1 MSVEVLITH
10 RGITETIFA
19 HGRQKTITCLSSVSG
34 RVQASPPGRRT
45 GLPGR
50 KENGVFL
57 TWYERKRFPG
67 PTSDF

>member
-1 MSVEVLITH
+1 MVSVEVLITH
-10 RGITETIFA
+10 HGITDIFA
-19 HGRQKTITCLSSVSG
+19 HGRQKTTMCLSSVSG
-34 RVQASPPGRRT
+34 RVQESPPGRT

-57 TWYERKRFPG
+57 TWYERKIFLG

>member
-10 RGITETIFA
+10 HGIPETIFA
-19 HGRQKTITCLSSVSG
+19 HGRPKPITSLSFVSG
-34 RVQASPPGRRT
+34 RVQESPPGRRT

-50 KENGVFL
+50 KEIGVFL
-57 TWYERKRFPG
+57 TWYERKRFLG